1 MFLPG
6 TCGLVEALPGLGA
19 PGSTSPTTKRSVVRH
34 GPVILPMDATT
45 CSRSDLFRNGHLPR
59 RWARAL
65 WIVLLLVGV
74 SAAAPVQAA
83 SASRGSWASAGH
95 LSLARSETSV
105 TLLSDGKVLV
115 AGGANPPEASAEVFD
130 PATKRWSAT
139 GAMGTARA
147 AHAAVR
153 LVDGKV
159 LVSGGRVG
167 PDALNS
173 AEIYDPIART
183 WAATGAMAFARQA
196 HTATLLADGKVL
208 VAGGLGGGHGPY
220 RFETEVFDPATGTWS
235 ATGALPQGRAH
246 HSATS
251 LSDGRVLVIGGEGAP
266 HDNSLRDAAL
276 YDPAS
281 RAWSPLPRLLGVGR
295 ADHTATALPNGTV
308 MVTGGTKLHTGGRP
322 QNILSTTEILDQ
334 AGQAFLPGPAMAQ
347 RRSFHTATALA
358 GGRVLVT
365 GGQGDRIA
373 SPTATAEI
381 YDPATRQWA
390 TVSPMP
396 GPAASHT
403 AVVLAGPGCGSA
415 CGQVLVVAER
425 AAYLFTPPPPGS
437 PGSKGDTNR
446 GLLLG
451 AVGAGAAVVAVGL
464 IVARR
469 RHTSPTTSRRGTEQT
484 MEHR

>member
-1 MFLPG
+1 
-6 TCGLVEALPGLGA
+6 
-19 PGSTSPTTKRSVVRH
+19 
-34 GPVILPMDATT
+34 MDTTT
-45 CSRSDLFRNGHLPR
+45 CSRSDLFRSRHLLR
-59 RWARAL
+59 RWGSAL
-65 WIVLLLVGV
+65 WLVPLMLGV
-74 SAAAPVQAA
+74 GATTPVQAA
-83 SASRGSWASAGH
+83 SASGGSWASAGQ
-95 LSLARSETSV
+95 LSVPRSETSV

-130 PATKRWSAT
+130 PATKRWSPT
-139 GAMGTARA
+139 GALGTARA

-153 LVDGKV
+153 LADGKV

-173 AEIYDPIART
+173 TEIYDPTART

-220 RFETEVFDPATGTWS
+220 RVETEVFDPATGTWS
-235 ATGALPQGRAH
+235 ATGALPQGRAR
-246 HSATS
+246 HSATP
-251 LSDGRVLVIGGEGAP
+251 LNDGRVLVIGGEGAP
-266 HDNSLRDAAL
+266 HDDSLRDAAL

-308 MVTGGTKLHTGGRP
+308 MVVGGTKVHTGGRP
-322 QNILSTTEILDQ
+322 QNIVSTAEILDQ

-347 RRSFHTATALA
+347 RRSFHAATALA

-365 GGQGDRIA
+365 GGNGDRIA
-373 SPTATAEI
+373 TPTATAEI

-396 GPAASHT
+396 DPAASHT
-403 AVVLAGPGCGSA
+403 AVVLAGRGCGSA

-437 PGSKGDTNR
+437 PGSKGANR
-446 GLLLG
+446 NLLLG
-451 AVGAGAAVVAVGL
+451 AVGAGAAVAAAGL

-469 RHTSPTTSRRGTEQT
+469 RHISPTTSRRGTDQT